1 MKWFL
6 LKNREK
12 PKKKKQEIVCM
23 SSQCGG
29 GNDGRRTLIYLTGG
43 GNQILGADMHHL
55 ADAVVR
61 GFEARV
67 NNPPREGFSQQAL
80 LARLEILRGARD
92 TLADP
97 ELRADY
103 NQALVEDEAGTLVL
117 DVPWTKVKNSILFSS
132 LLFLPE

>member
-1 MKWFL
+1 MMDVEYTYIL
-6 LKNREK
+6 L
-12 PKKKKQEIVCM
+12 
-23 SSQCGG
+23 
-29 GNDGRRTLIYLTGG
+29 GG

-117 DVPWTKVKNSILFSS
+117 DVPWTKVKNSILFS
-132 LLFLPE
+132 FLSPGVILMSTCSSKQTTTSC

>member
-1 MKWFL
+1 
-6 LKNREK
+6 
-12 PKKKKQEIVCM
+12 
-23 SSQCGG
+23 
-29 GNDGRRTLIYLTGG
+29 
-43 GNQILGADMHHL
+43 
-55 ADAVVR
+55 
-61 GFEARV
+61 V

-132 LLFLPE
+132 LSPRIILVSTCSSKQTTTSC

>member
-1 MKWFL
+1 MMDVEHIYIL
-6 LKNREK
+6 L
-12 PKKKKQEIVCM
+12 
-23 SSQCGG
+23 GG
-29 GNDGRRTLIYLTGG
+29 A

-117 DVPWTKVKNSILFSS
+117 DVPWTKVKNSLLFSFS
-132 LLFLPE
+132 RNNSHVHMQQQTNNHKLLVQCTIT